1 MTSIE
6 HIDARTIRMATKDL
20 LHWEDVEVG
29 RTNTYGAYEVTKEE
43 IFEYASEYDPQPH
56 HLDEEAAKKSLVG
69 GLCASG
75 WHTCAMFMR
84 VLCDGV
90 LKNAAS
96 MGAAGIDEVR
106 WMKPVRPGHI
116 LSAKSVCTSK
126 RLMSSRP
133 NVGIC
138 QMKHEIYN
146 QHGEMVMT
154 MENAQFL
161 AVRDP
166 EGARAASVRGS
177 PS

>member
-1 MTSIE
+1 
-6 HIDARTIRMATKDL
+6 MATKDL

-29 RTNTYGAYEVTKEE
+29 TPNTYGAYEVTKEE
-43 IFEYASEYDPQPH
+43 IFEYATIYDPQPH
-56 HLDEEAAKKSLVG
+56 HIDEEAAKKSLVG

-84 VLCDGV
+84 VLYDGV

-96 MGAAGIDEVR
+96 LGTSGIDEVR
-106 WMKPVRPGHI
+106 WMKPARPGHI

-126 RLMSSRP
+126 RLMTSRP
-133 NVGIC
+133 GVGIC

-161 AVRDP
+161 GVRDP
-166 EGARAASVRGS
+166 DAARAAANAEATR
-177 PS
+177 